1 MSKAKLFMEAD
12 YLLGGSKVI
21 SEAADAVK
29 FEKETI
35 AKIWEELH
43 DGVLLNLTSFGRM
56 DSIESKEFDAALH
69 ELAKLPPTDKMAIS
83 YIPSEAM
90 LDTFLKVIDFVD
102 ITIDSSQ
109 IVFFNSKKN
118 GVFMVG
124 VKKEDGYG
132 EGWEDI
138 LFKNQTNP
146 VINKFLQWASKKID

>member
-1 MSKAKLFMEAD
+1 MEAD
-12 YLLGGSKVI
+12 YLLGGSEII
-21 SEAADAVK
+21 SEAAETAKK
-29 FEKETI
+29 FEKGTI
-35 AKIWEELH
+35 AKIWEELY
-43 DGVLLNLTSFGRM
+43 DGVLLYLASEGAM
-56 DSIESKEFDAALH
+56 DSVESKEFDAALH

-83 YIPSEAM
+83 YIPTEAI
-90 LDTFLKVIDFVD
+90 LDSFLKVIDFVD

-124 VKKEDGYG
+124 VKKSDGYG

-146 VINKFLQWASKKID
+146 VINKFLQWAAKKIA

>member
-1 MSKAKLFMEAD
+1 MSKSKLFMEAD
-12 YLLGGSKVI
+12 YLLGGSEVI

-29 FEKETI
+29 FSKETI

-43 DGVLLNLTSFGRM
+43 DGVLLYLASDGSM

-69 ELAKLPPTDKMAIS
+69 ELAKLPSTDKMSIS
-83 YIPSEAM
+83 YIPSEAV
-90 LDTFLKVIDFVD
+90 LDSFLKVINFVGV
-102 ITIDSSQ
+102 IDSSQ

-138 LFKNQTNP
+138 LFKNQANP
-146 VINKFLQWASKKID
+146 VINKFLQWAAKQID